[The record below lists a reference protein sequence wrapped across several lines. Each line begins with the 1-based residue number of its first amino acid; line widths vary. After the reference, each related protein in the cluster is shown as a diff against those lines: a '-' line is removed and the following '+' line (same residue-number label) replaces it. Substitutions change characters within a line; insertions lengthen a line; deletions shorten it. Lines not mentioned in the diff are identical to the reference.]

1 MRKILTVALA
11 ILLAAAIPAQAQVA
25 GMTREQFREYKENF
39 LKNELNLDDAVAAR
53 FFPQSEDYQNK
64 KQKLYNE
71 NQSLMDKAGMASE
84 AEYRAIIDRLQA
96 IGKATNDLEETY
108 LAKLKT
114 VLTYEQI
121 FKLGKAET
129 KFQKHILKE
138 LTRSKNRTRK

>member
-53 FFPQSEDYQNK
+53 FFPIYEDYQNK

-96 IGKATNDLEETY
+96 LGRASNELEEEY

-138 LTRSKNRTRK
+138 LTRSKTKTRK